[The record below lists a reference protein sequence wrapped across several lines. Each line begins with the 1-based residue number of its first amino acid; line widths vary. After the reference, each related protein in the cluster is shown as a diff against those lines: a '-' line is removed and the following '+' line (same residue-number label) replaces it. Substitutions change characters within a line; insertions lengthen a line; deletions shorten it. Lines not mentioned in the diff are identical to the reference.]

1 MQSSTYFLLNDALAL
16 SGSHQA
22 ISYRMAWLGL
32 AGKRA
37 VVTGGA
43 SGIGRATAEG
53 LLRAGAHVT
62 IVDVNVEKV
71 PSARL
76 NYSL

>member
-1 MQSSTYFLLNDALAL
+1 
-16 SGSHQA
+16 
-22 ISYRMAWLGL
+22 MAWLGL

-62 IVDVNVEKV
+62 IVDVNVDKV
-71 PSARL
+71 LSWQASYVACEWRMQ
-76 NYSL
+76 